1 MKIKKLIGIVG
12 IGLIIASILFGI
24 YRLIMRE
31 PELRSP
37 LPEKEGVRVIFITP
51 EVTP

>member
-1 MKIKKLIGIVG
+1 MKFKKLIGVVG
-12 IGLIIASILFGI
+12 IGLIIAIILFSL
-24 YRLIMRE
+24 YRFITQE

-37 LPEKEGVRVIFITP
+37 LPEEDGVRVIFITP